1 MVDSKLY
8 TIHASGAE
16 TANGESPALDIGQ
29 HDEALAFLDVSAA
42 SGTSPNM
49 VVSFEYSPDGV
60 TWFDSGVAYT
70 AVTTVARPAS
80 KQLTN
85 FGRWIRAKW
94 AITGTTPSFTFSLAM
109 VAKN

>member
-8 TIHASGAE
+8 TIHASGTE
-16 TANGESPALDIGQ
+16 TANGQSAAFDIAQ
-29 HDEALAFLDVSAA
+29 HDEALAFLDVSGA
-42 SGTSPNM
+42 SGTTPSL

-70 AVTTVARPAS
+70 AVTAVARPAV

-85 FGRWIRAKW
+85 FGRWVRAKW
-94 AITGTTPSFTFSLAM
+94 AITGTTPSFTFSLAL